1 MPKGKQ
7 GGRRDFVKLLR
18 DRGDYTPFA
27 IQEVWSE
34 KEARKEYSRLR
45 NIVVKRLKRIRETE
59 PEAKVLERWTPESF
73 KSLKDIKDIRD
84 LSHLLSDVAYLV
96 NAKTA
101 SLTGRKEI
109 KKQTIEALQ
118 EQGIDIDSKDLKRFG
133 DFMTLVRDFASD
145 RLYDSE
151 RASTIFSDYKETSDN
166 RELLDM
172 YKEFVRHRRTKPR
185 GARE

>member
-7 GGRRDFVKLLR
+7 GGRREFVKLLR
-18 DRGDYTPFA
+18 DMGDYTPFA

-59 PEAKVLERWTPESF
+59 PEAKVLERWKPESF
-73 KSLKDIKDIRD
+73 KSLREVRDIRE

-101 SLTGRKEI
+101 SLTGRTEI
-109 KKQTIEALQ
+109 KKQILEALQ
-118 EQGIDIDSKDLKRFG
+118 EQGIDIDSKDLKRYG
-133 DFMTLVRDFASD
+133 EFMTLVRDFASD

-151 RASTIFSDYKETSDN
+151 RASTIFSEYKETSDN

-172 YKEFVRHRRTKPR
+172 YKEFARHRRTKPR
-185 GARE
+185 GAKE